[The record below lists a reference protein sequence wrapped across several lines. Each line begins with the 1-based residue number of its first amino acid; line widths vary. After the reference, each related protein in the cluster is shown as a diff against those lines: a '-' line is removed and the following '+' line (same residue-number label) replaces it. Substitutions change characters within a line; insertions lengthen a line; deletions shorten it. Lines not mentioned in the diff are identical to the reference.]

1 MTSSVL
7 PLNRHGLRLLPDRGT
22 PVRVEGLVKQFG
34 RFEVLRGVSA
44 TFQPGRT
51 TALIG
56 PNAAGK
62 STLLKCVLGLMRPTS
77 GRIFVGDEMMDA
89 AGDYRRDLGYM
100 PQAPSFPGHLTAR
113 EVTRMITDL
122 RGPGHDIDDELFRSF
137 QLDAAFDKPLRTLS
151 GGTRQKLNAALA
163 FLYRPRVLILDE
175 PTAGL
180 DPVAAGILKAKVR
193 SARDGGATVIVTS
206 HVIAE
211 LEELADDVLLLLDGA
226 MRYEGTL
233 ARISAEAGEAR
244 LERAIAS
251 LMIAEAGRS

>member
-1 MTSSVL
+1 MMASAL
-7 PLNRHGLRLLPDRGT
+7 PLNRHGLSLVPDHGT
-22 PVRVEGLVKQFG
+22 PVRVEQLIK
-34 RFEVLRGVSA
+34 RFAHTTVLRGVSA

-62 STLLKCVLGLMRPTS
+62 TTLLKCVLGLVRPTA
-77 GRIFVGDEMMDA
+77 GRIFIGDEA
-89 AGDYRRDLGYM
+89 ADLAGNYRRELGYM
-100 PQAPSFPGHLTAR
+100 PQAPSFPGHLTAY

-122 RGPGHDIDDELFRSF
+122 RGPGLDVDDELFRSF
-137 QLDAAFDKPLRTLS
+137 QLGSAFDKPLRTLS

-163 FLYRPRVLILDE
+163 FLFRPRVLILDE

-180 DPVAAGILKAKVR
+180 DPVAAGVLKEKVR

-226 MRYEGTL
+226 VRYEGSL
-233 ARISAEAGEAR
+233 ARISTEAGEPR
-244 LERAIAS
+244 LERAIAA
-251 LMIAEAGRS
+251 LMLAGAGQP

>member
-1 MTSSVL
+1 MQAAEPGSVEQIACSPDSPKPARISS
-7 PLNRHGLRLLPDRGT
+7 
-22 PVRVEGLVKQFG
+22 
-34 RFEVLRGVSA
+34 
-44 TFQPGRT
+44 
-51 TALIG
+51 
-56 PNAAGK
+56 
-62 STLLKCVLGLMRPTS
+62 
-77 GRIFVGDEMMDA
+77 
-89 AGDYRRDLGYM
+89 
-100 PQAPSFPGHLTAR
+100 
-113 EVTRMITDL
+113 
-122 RGPGHDIDDELFRSF
+122 
-137 QLDAAFDKPLRTLS
+137 
-151 GGTRQKLNAALA
+151 
-163 FLYRPRVLILDE
+163 
-175 PTAGL
+175 

>member
-1 MTSSVL
+1 MMSSVL
-7 PLNRHGLRLLPDRGT
+7 PLNRHGLRVVADRGT
-22 PVRVEGLVKQFG
+22 PVRVEQLIKRFG
-34 RFEVLRGVSA
+34 KAEVLRGVST

-62 STLLKCVLGLMRPTS
+62 TTLLKCVLGLVRPTA
-77 GRIFVGDEMMDA
+77 GRLLVGDEAVDTT
-89 AGDYRRDLGYM
+89 GEYRRNIGYM

-122 RGPGHDIDDELFRSF
+122 RGPGLNVDDELFGSF
-137 QLDAAFDKPLRTLS
+137 QLASAFDKPLRTLS

-163 FLYRPRVLILDE
+163 FLFRPRVLILDE

-193 SARDGGATVIVTS
+193 AARNGGATVIVTS

-226 MRYEGTL
+226 VRYEGSL
-233 ARISAEAGEAR
+233 ARIGVEAGEAR
-244 LERAIAS
+244 LERAIAV
-251 LMIAEAGRS
+251 LMLAGAGHP

>member
-1 MTSSVL
+1 MMTSARPV
-7 PLNRHGLRLLPDRGT
+7 NRHGLSLVPNHGM
-22 PVRVEGLVKQFG
+22 PVRVEQLVKRFG
-34 RFEVLRGVSA
+34 RTDVLRGVST

-62 STLLKCVLGLMRPTS
+62 TTLLKCVLGLVRPTA
-77 GRIFVGDEMMDA
+77 GRILVGDETVDS
-89 AGDYRRDLGYM
+89 AGAYRRDLGYM

-122 RGPGHDIDDELFRSF
+122 RGEPLATDEELFTLF
-137 QLDAAFDKPLRTLS
+137 QLGAAFDKPLRTLS

-163 FLYRPRVLILDE
+163 FLFRPRVLILDE

-180 DPVAAGILKAKVR
+180 DPVAAGILKEKVR
-193 SARDGGATVIVTS
+193 AARDGGATIIVTS

-211 LEELADDVLLLLDGA
+211 LEELADEVVLLLDGTV
-226 MRYEGTL
+226 RYDGPL
-233 ARISAEAGEAR
+233 SRIGIEAGEAR
-244 LERAIAS
+244 LERAIAA
-251 LMIAEAGRS
+251 LMLAGISRP